1 MAYQHT
7 GRHPRNFMITPNG
20 RYLLVACRDDN
31 EVQIYQRDLQTG
43 KLQDTGKRIQMS
55 QPVCLQLYDSNK

>member
-1 MAYQHT
+1 
-7 GRHPRNFMITPNG
+7 MITPNG